1 MENQIDS
8 FSELEGY
15 LNELGT
21 LAEEIS
27 STMEE
32 LQNTFANQQ
41 EGWDSS
47 TSQSEVNKMNDYV
60 QESKKLSSN
69 VQTIKEAVANFK
81 KATQEEDAI

>member
-21 LAEEIS
+21 LSEEIS

-69 VQTIKEAVANFK
+69 VETIKEAVANFK

>member
-47 TSQSEVNKMNDYV
+47 TSQV
-60 QESKKLSSN
+60 KL
-69 VQTIKEAVANFK
+69 IK
-81 KATQEEDAI
+81 

>member
-21 LAEEIS
+21 LSEEIS

-47 TSQSEVNKMNDYV
+47 TSQSEVDKMNEYV

-69 VQTIKEAVANFK
+69 VETIKEAVANFK

>member
-41 EGWDSS
+41 EGWDSY

-69 VQTIKEAVANFK
+69 VETIKEAVANFK

>member
-21 LAEEIS
+21 LAEEIA

-69 VQTIKEAVANFK
+69 VETIKEAVANFK

>member
-60 QESKKLSSN
+60 QESKKLSNN
-69 VQTIKEAVANFK
+69 VETIKEAVANFK

>member
-69 VQTIKEAVANFK
+69 VETIKEAVANFK